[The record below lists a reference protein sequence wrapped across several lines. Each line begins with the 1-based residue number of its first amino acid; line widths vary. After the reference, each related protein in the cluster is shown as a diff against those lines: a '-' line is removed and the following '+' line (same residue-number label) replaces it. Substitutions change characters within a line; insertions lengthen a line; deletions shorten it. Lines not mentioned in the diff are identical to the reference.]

1 MKLLLAVD
9 GSECSVRVAQKVV
22 ASINDFKQPLDIEL
36 FAAHLPVPHV
46 PNMGIV
52 IKKEMLD
59 RYYAEE
65 CEAMLAPAR
74 KVLDSAGIKYTVNTR
89 VGPIAESIVAEASAV
104 GCDYLYMGT
113 HGRTPLA
120 NMILGSVV
128 TRVLHLIH
136 DVPVVLVH

>member
-22 ASINDFKQPLDIEL
+22 AHINDFKQPPDIEL
-36 FAAHLPVPHV
+36 FAVHLPVPHV
-46 PNMGIV
+46 PHMGIV
-52 IKKEMLD
+52 VKKEMLD

-65 CEAMLAPAR
+65 CEAMLAPVR
-74 KVLDSAGIKYTVNTR
+74 KILDSAGVKYAVKTC
-89 VGPIAESIVAEASAV
+89 VGPVAECIVKEAREL
-104 GCDYLYMGT
+104 GCDYLFMGT

-120 NMILGSVV
+120 NMVHGSVV